1 MQQSSQCQTCPATCH
16 GRWATADTARLSSLP
31 FSPRA
36 CASSVSHA
44 GRSPSSGFFPLLLRS
59 STARPHQR
67 PPRFSSRAAFRAPVP
82 RCCPCRNRSS
92 RRPLLQQ
99 ARASPI
105 SSLRLP
111 SAEPSSLRRSL
122 VCSRCSSIGSAVSL
136 PSTSSVSPK
145 QPPFLSWSVP
155 SCSRA
160 SVAIHGGRT
169 HGTRRPVFC
178 PCVVASFSLLV
189 ISFSKSQS

>member
-1 MQQSSQCQTCPATCH
+1 MCTSLHAAVKSCLYLRVLPGRSLSRVGTVFTLLSPSPFSTDRGKRPPPPSSSPP
-16 GRWATADTARLSSLP
+16 RLSATPRELATIQLP
-31 FSPRA
+31 
-36 CASSVSHA
+36 
-44 GRSPSSGFFPLLLRS
+44 
-59 STARPHQR
+59 
-67 PPRFSSRAAFRAPVP
+67 
-82 RCCPCRNRSS
+82 
-92 RRPLLQQ
+92 PLLQQ

-145 QPPFLSWSVP
+145 QRPFLSWSVP
-155 SCSRA
+155 SCSRV